1 MAFFENLG
9 DQISAFGKRS
19 YSKAKDLSESARL
32 SAMVSEEE
40 RTVSDI
46 YYQIGRLYASNHKAD
61 YEACFAELFARL
73 AKSEDNIQYYK
84 QQIMDLRG
92 VQCCDRCGAE
102 VPKGSQFCSACGAP
116 VKPFV
121 PAGCTLCPKC
131 GAAVKNGMNF
141 CTSCGH
147 PMNRPAERN
156 GIPTPPAPK
165 PERAAYPESAVH
177 PEPVSKEDAPYDPP
191 VYMPEPERAV
201 YPEPAGYPEPV
212 SKEDAPYDPP
222 VYMPEPERAAYP
234 EPAVYPEPVSKEDA
248 PYDPPVYMPNP
259 ASSPVSVGPDVP
271 QDGPAPLYDEP
282 ASAEPIP
289 NAYPEP
295 AVPHCPHC
303 GAELEPDSVFCS
315 ECGQR
320 V

>member
-9 DQISAFGKRS
+9 DQISAFGKKS
-19 YSKAKDLSESARL
+19 YGKAKDLSESARL

-73 AKSEDNIQYYK
+73 AKSEDNIQRYK

-92 VQCCDRCGAE
+92 VQRCDRCGTE

-141 CTSCGH
+141 CTACGH
-147 PMNRPAERN
+147 PMNAPAEHN
-156 GIPTPPAPK
+156 EIPMPPAPK
-165 PERAAYPESAVH
+165 
-177 PEPVSKEDAPYDPP
+177 
-191 VYMPEPERAV
+191 
-201 YPEPAGYPEPV
+201 
-212 SKEDAPYDPP
+212 
-222 VYMPEPERAAYP
+222 PERAAYP

-248 PYDPPVYMPNP
+248 PYDPPVYTPNP
-259 ASSPVSVGPDVP
+259 APSPVSAGLGVP
-271 QDGPAPLYDEP
+271 QDGPSPRYDEP

-289 NAYPEP
+289 SAYPEP

>member
-9 DQISAFGKRS
+9 DQISAFGKKS
-19 YSKAKDLSESARL
+19 YGKAKDLSESARL

-46 YYQIGRLYASNHKAD
+46 YYQIGKLYASNHKAD

-73 AKSEDNIQYYK
+73 AKSEDNIQRYK

-92 VQCCDRCGAE
+92 VQRCDRCGTE

-116 VKPFV
+116 FKPFV

-141 CTSCGH
+141 CTACGH
-147 PMNRPAERN
+147 PMNAPAEHN
-156 GIPTPPAPK
+156 EIPTPPAPK
-165 PERAAYPESAVH
+165 PEPAAYPEPAV
-177 PEPVSKEDAPYDPP
+177 
-191 VYMPEPERAV
+191 
-201 YPEPAGYPEPV
+201 YPEPV
-212 SKEDAPYDPP
+212 SKEDAPCDPP
-222 VYMPEPERAAYP
+222 VYTPEPERAAYP
-234 EPAVYPEPVSKEDA
+234 EPAVYPEPVSREDA

-259 ASSPVSVGPDVP
+259 APSPVSAGLGVP
-271 QDGPAPLYDEP
+271 QDGPSPRYDEP

-289 NAYPEP
+289 SAYPEP

-303 GAELEPDSVFCS
+303 GAEIEPDSVFCS